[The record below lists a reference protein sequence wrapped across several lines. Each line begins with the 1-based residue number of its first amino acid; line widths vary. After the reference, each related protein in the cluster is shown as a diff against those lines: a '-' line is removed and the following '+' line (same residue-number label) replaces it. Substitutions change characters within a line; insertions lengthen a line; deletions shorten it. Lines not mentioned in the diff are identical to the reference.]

1 MRLPP
6 PILALWVIL
15 AVSPL
20 PAQTEAPP
28 SEDRFQLDLAEGV
41 EIDFDQLIQTD
52 DGVLLTGPVTIRNG
66 DTRIQAD
73 RVTYRDNRMVI
84 AEGNVLLV
92 WQTNRIF
99 GSRLE
104 YDLSVGHGV
113 MDDASGQATDQYY
126 FWAKR
131 AEKIGDDLIKLK
143 NATFTTCTQPV
154 PYWSFNVSSATI
166 RLDKYA
172 RMWNP
177 RLVASKVPVFYLP
190 YIVWPVKDRRAA
202 GLLVPEFFTNEK
214 LGNAVTQELFIPLG
228 PSADLTLL
236 GTYYSEAGLGG
247 GLEMRFLP
255 SRRGSASFKGFYI
268 DDQVTNAERWNFEYK
283 QEQQFDNGW
292 RMVADINQISDFNYY
307 SDFARNLNVVSS
319 PTVLARIEFSRN
331 GPWASLNV
339 RELRREQ
346 LRVDGSEL
354 IQQTL
359 PEIEWRGR
367 TKRLGKS
374 PVYFDYQSSIAK
386 IEQREEPT
394 PCTTPPCTPIQLA
407 PLDADYGRIDLF
419 PQFSMPWTPAPWV
432 DITPSVRYR
441 TTRWTQRLE
450 EITLGTGDVTR
461 VAADSA
467 ITRNLF
473 GANLSIVGP
482 KFYRIFERKS
492 GSRFKHTV
500 EPQVAYGYLDRFD
513 RTTELL
519 LYDDVDQFNG
529 SGANLS
535 YSLVQRLFAK
545 RPRSLPQ
552 PGREA
557 LQPVVLADGT
567 TNDPLAEGVSP
578 VDTTEGFAPLPP
590 EDAPVEALEI
600 ASLEFRQMRSY
611 DNELSFADLD
621 SDGINESSSPFSNV
635 QMIGRYNPSLKTS
648 IDLRGNY
655 HILYERISDVTLS
668 GAIRNRKARTGFSVI
683 FRRGLGVRNVGTSTM
698 PVFEANRDD
707 TQVRFDS
714 GLNLIGGKLQLNYTT
729 LFTANP
735 PPGQSHLPDQHW
747 RLAYATQCCTF
758 VIERFTRD
766 FSGAFDRE
774 DLSFRV
780 DLAGIGKLFDYS
792 GF

>member
-6 PILALWVIL
+6 LIAIWLILA
-15 AVSPL
+15 
-20 PAQTEAPP
+20 APP
-28 SEDRFQLDLAEGV
+28 VIAQSDSPPAEDRFALDLAEGGK
-41 EIDFDQLIQTD
+41 IDFDQMIHSD
-52 DGVLLTGPVTIRNG
+52 DGVILTGPVTIRSG

-73 RVTYRDNRMVI
+73 RVIYREERYVT

-92 WQTNRIF
+92 WQSNRIF
-99 GSRLE
+99 GSRLV
-104 YDLSVGHGV
+104 YDLKTGHGI
-113 MDDASGQATDQYY
+113 MDDASGQARDQYL

-131 AEKIGDDLIKLK
+131 AEKIGVDLIKLK
-143 NATFTTCTQPV
+143 NATFTTCTQPT

-177 RLVASKVPVFYLP
+177 RLVASKIPVFYLP

-202 GLLVPEFFTNEK
+202 GLLIPEFLANQK
-214 LGNAVTQELFIPLG
+214 LGSAVTQQLFIPLG
-228 PSADLTLL
+228 QSADVTLL
-236 GTYYSEAGLGG
+236 GTYYTDAGLGG
-247 GLEMRFLP
+247 GLEARWLP

-268 DDQVTNAERWNFEYK
+268 NDQVTDAERWNFEYK
-283 QEQQFDNGW
+283 QEQQFNNGF

-374 PVYFDYQSSIAK
+374 PVYFDYQSSVAAIQ
-386 IEQREEPT
+386 QREEPT
-394 PCTTPPCTPIQLA
+394 PCLAPPCTPSQLA
-407 PLDADYGRIDLF
+407 PLDADYGRIDVF
-419 PQFSMPWTPAPWV
+419 PTFSMPLTPAPWL

-441 TTRWTQRLE
+441 STYWSQRTE
-450 EITLGTGDVTR
+450 EITLTTGDVTR
-461 VAADSA
+461 VAVDSA
-467 ITRNLF
+467 ITRGLF

-482 KFYRIFERKS
+482 KLYRLFDRKD
-492 GSRFKHTV
+492 GARFKHTV
-500 EPQVAYGYLDRFD
+500 EPRISYGYLDRFD
-513 RTTELL
+513 RTNELL

-529 SGANLS
+529 SGANLN

-545 RPRSLPQ
+545 RPRTMPQ
-552 PGREA
+552 PAREA
-557 LQPVVLADGT
+557 MQPVVMADGT
-567 TNDPLAEGVSP
+567 TSDPLAEGVSP
-578 VDTTEGFAPLPP
+578 VDSAVGFAPTPP
-590 EDAPVEALEI
+590 SDAPVEPLEI
-600 ASLEFRQMRSY
+600 ASLEFRQMRSFNN
-611 DNELSFADLD
+611 DLSFADRD
-621 SDGINESSSPFSNV
+621 GDGIDEASSPYSDL
-635 QMIGRYNPSLKTS
+635 QMIGRFNPSQKTS
-648 IDLRGNY
+648 IDVRGSY
-655 HILYERISDVTLS
+655 HILYEDLRDVTLS
-668 GAIRNRKARTGFSVI
+668 GAIRNRVSRTGFSII
-683 FRRGLGVRNVGTSTM
+683 FRNGLGVRNTGTSTM
-698 PVFEANRDD
+698 PVFEPVRDD
-707 TQVRFDS
+707 TQLRFDT
-714 GLNLIGGKLQLNYTT
+714 GLNLFGRKLQVNYST
-729 LFTANP
+729 LYTARP
-735 PPGQSHLPDQHW
+735 PAGQSHLPDQHW
-747 RLAYATQCCTF
+747 RVAYATQCCTF
-758 VIERFTRD
+758 VLERYTRD
-766 FSGAFDRE
+766 FSAGVDRR